1 MKNGLKAIWHS
12 YQSGLKVILLSV
24 VESTVSVSKS
34 IRPESVS
41 TISVSPVV
49 PRIGSSLGLSLS
61 LTLSVVAKTVSTI
74 VSSKTVSVSQSV
86 YSVAVK
92 VRISSSLGLSL
103 GLTLAVVAK
112 TVSTVVS
119 SKTVSVSQSVSSV
132 AIEVRISSSLCLGF
146 RLSGSD
152 GRKSENYELKRRREL
167 KERKKVVG
175 CFFRKE
181 VIAGAL
187 TNFMLSAE

>member
-61 LTLSVVAKTVSTI
+61 LTL
-74 VSSKTVSVSQSV
+74 
-86 YSVAVK
+86 
-92 VRISSSLGLSL
+92 
-103 GLTLAVVAK
+103 AVVAK

-132 AIEVRISSSLCLGF
+132 AVKVRISSSLGLGLGLMLAVVAKTISTVVSSETVSVSQSVSSVAVEVRISGSLCFGF

-152 GRKSENYELKRRREL
+152 GRKSENYELKRREL

-175 CFFRKE
+175 CFFTKE
-181 VIAGAL
+181 VVAGAL